1 MPADLRDQVWPSL
14 EYADWGDTCATLH
27 MWTQIV
33 GKIRLTLSP
42 WVNHSW
48 HVTLY
53 LTARGLTTSP
63 IPYGERAFEIHFD
76 FVDHQ
81 LRIVTADRGVKIIAL
96 QPQSVK
102 QFYERVM
109 SALHELGI
117 DVAINTTPNEL
128 PDGLPFERDEKH
140 RSYDA

>member
-1 MPADLRDQVWPSL
+1 RPTKIPLRGRSKTPSSARVTTPKSSFGISATTSAISSTAINSLSSASRDEVWPAL
-14 EYADWGDTCATLH
+14 PFATWKETAATLH

-81 LRIVTADRGVKIIAL
+81 LRIVTADRGVKII
-96 QPQSVK
+96 
-102 QFYERVM
+102 
-109 SALHELGI
+109 
-117 DVAINTTPNEL
+117 
-128 PDGLPFERDEKH
+128 
-140 RSYDA
+140 